1 MDYIYNTVDVP
12 IITDIFDY
20 IIPELLTLN
29 ENLWNEYIVSSQV
42 EFWFYSEPHEK
53 IRKHFLG
60 NKSAINSTENM
71 KL

>member
-29 ENLWNEYIVSSQV
+29 ENL
-42 EFWFYSEPHEK
+42 
-53 IRKHFLG
+53 
-60 NKSAINSTENM
+60 
-71 KL
+71 